1 MRALGLKS
9 EDTGRK
15 IVAGFGLNKRF
26 WTPVLLVFAAF
37 LLRLPFLAQGPG
49 GWDDVDFALGV
60 GSFDLARM
68 QPHFPG
74 YPIYMVA
81 AFVAAIFHDNNF
93 LALSGLSAVAMALS
107 VWPLHAIV
115 RRLSGERTAFWT
127 ALAWAVAPL
136 GMVLGTQP
144 LSDAFG
150 VLIALLLVECCLRA
164 CDRSLGTRARAIAL
178 LGSGIWLGLL
188 LGVRV
193 SYVALAAVPLWAAYA
208 YARETRA
215 YDEII
220 ASVASCLLVCL
231 LWGYALVVNVGS
243 FAGLW
248 KLGTSFTSGHFTDWG
263 GTFTEGSSLWERL
276 VYWIGRQWF
285 AAGLGT
291 PWEGQM
297 HAASWVVLALTV
309 LGVGSSLLRAR
320 SWSWRNTG
328 LLIAWMLP
336 YLLWALFAQNVEKP
350 RHVLPLLPV
359 LIWAIIAGL
368 LSWKRKLL
376 PALLVAALLTAG
388 LGQVIQQAEQPSPMA
403 ELAAFLQ
410 NHPTSLVYTY
420 EEERVIRYYLPNL
433 HTERLRKWEDF
444 RSSLLNEPVWTEP
457 IYLTDAVLDGFHK
470 PELHSLVR
478 EAARFQGSPWL
489 YPTYHEIILYE
500 IPPELYAEWK
510 NILQAE
516 AN

>member
-1 MRALGLKS
+1 MS
-9 EDTGRK
+9 
-15 IVAGFGLNKRF
+15 KRL
-26 WTPVLLVFAAF
+26 WTPVILVLAAL

-81 AFVAAIFHDNNF
+81 AFVAAIFYKNSF

-107 VWPLHAIV
+107 VWPLYAIV
-115 RRLSGERTAFWT
+115 SRLGGQRIAFWT
-127 ALAWAVAPL
+127 ALAWSVSPL
-136 GMVLGTQP
+136 GLVLGTQP

-150 VLIALLLVECCLRA
+150 LLIALLLVECCLRS
-164 CDRSLGTRARAIAL
+164 CDPSLGTRARAIAL

-193 SYVALAAVPLWAAYA
+193 SYVALAAVPLWAAYV
-208 YARETRA
+208 YGRDTRA
-215 YDEII
+215 YRDIV

-231 LWGYALVVNVGS
+231 LWGYALAVNVGS

-248 KLGTSFTSGHFTDWG
+248 KLGTSFTSGHFSDWG

-285 AAGLGT
+285 AAGIGT
-291 PWEGQM
+291 PWKGQLD
-297 HAASWVVLALTV
+297 AAAWIVLALTL
-309 LGVGSSLLRAR
+309 LGLGALAFRVR
-320 SWSWRNTG
+320 SWHWRNTG
-328 LLIAWMLP
+328 FLIAWVLP

-359 LIWAIIAGL
+359 LIGAIIAGL
-368 LSWKRKLL
+368 LTWKRTIL
-376 PALLVAALLTAG
+376 PAVLVVAMLTVGA
-388 LGQVIQQAEQPSPMA
+388 GQVMHQAEQPSPMA
-403 ELAAFLQ
+403 ELASFLQ
-410 NHPTSLVYTY
+410 QHPASLVYTY

-433 HTERLRKWEDF
+433 HTERLRQWEDF
-444 RSSLLNEPVWTEP
+444 RSSLLSEPVWSEP
-457 IYLTDAVLDGFHK
+457 IYLTGAVLDGFHK
-470 PELHSLVR
+470 PELRSLVQ

-489 YPTYHEIILYE
+489 YPTYHDIVLYE
-500 IPPELYAEWK
+500 IPPAQFATWK
-510 NILQAE
+510 NMLQSD